1 MARRAAATLG
11 GNVPRWRGSAGD
23 KVLAVLQMEE
33 GKWKVRRGS
42 NERQWQ
48 CGWSSLGGRVDDGY
62 CLGHI

>member
-1 MARRAAATLG
+1 MARRAAATFRG
-11 GNVPRWRGSAGD
+11 GGEAPVTGD

-48 CGWSSLGGRVDDGY
+48 CRWSSLGGRVDDGY
-62 CLGHI
+62 CFGHI